1 MITPITSEAAR
12 LDDEK
17 MDRILANDFVLAERW
32 RPNDSCAAAFDP
44 PPSRYNDWKH
54 LINGIVILSGA
65 KNPSSNP
72 RANAWKVLRC
82 AQDDTLLY
90 L

>member
-1 MITPITSEAAR
+1 MMITPITSEAAR

-44 PPSRYNDWKH
+44 PPSRYND
-54 LINGIVILSGA
+54 
-65 KNPSSNP
+65 
-72 RANAWKVLRC
+72 
-82 AQDDTLLY
+82 
-90 L
+90 